1 MTFLQ
6 TVLVE
11 QFEEYLARDE
21 VAPLGLIAALLNVG
35 LDPGAIEENY
45 TTTTQE
51 AY

>member
-11 QFEEYLARDE
+11 RFEEYLARD
-21 VAPLGLIAALLNVG
+21 VMAPLDLIEALLNVG
-35 LDPGAIEENY
+35 LDPGTIEENY